1 MQDWITDEL
10 NNLWDWISNVGVQIL
25 WAAVVIVAILF
36 GSRWVRRRTKSA
48 ARRHHYNPNVVS
60 LLDNI
65 TKVFIYT
72 LVFIVVLKLFGV
84 SSSSLVTV
92 VGLVSAAITLSL
104 QDVLKNFVSGLYLLA
119 EQPFLVGDRIEVVG
133 QKGVIERVD
142 IRTTV
147 LRDEADE
154 LVLVPNY
161 KVFSEVVLNRK
172 SHVDA
177 PDRFTI
183 EGAAMPLAEAKSTLT
198 GIIAGQS
205 GISKKE
211 PKIEIVRASADT
223 FDYEILIWWRPGESD
238 RFALVS
244 CLREHFPEAV
254 IRRVTI
260 EKTGPLAPK

>member
-1 MQDWITDEL
+1 MQEWINNEL

-25 WAAVVIVAILF
+25 WAAFVIVVILF
-36 GSRWVRRRTKSA
+36 GSRWIRRRTKSA
-48 ARRHHYNPNVVS
+48 ARRRHYNPNVVS
-60 LLDNI
+60 LIDNI

-177 PDRFTI
+177 PDRFAIDEAT
-183 EGAAMPLAEAKSTLT
+183 MPPTEARSTLT

-205 GISKKE
+205 GIAKKE
-211 PKIEIVRASADT
+211 PKIEIMRASADA
-223 FDYEILIWWRPGESD
+223 FDYEIQIWWRPGESD

-254 IRRVTI
+254 IRRATV
-260 EKTGPLAPK
+260 EKTGPPAPK

>member
-1 MQDWITDEL
+1 MPDWISDEL
-10 NNLWDWISNVGVQIL
+10 NNLWDWISDVGVEIL
-25 WAAVVIVAILF
+25 WAAFIIAVILF
-36 GSRWVRRRTKSA
+36 GSRWARRRTKAA

-60 LLDNI
+60 LVDNL

-72 LVFIVVLKLFGV
+72 IVFIVVLKLFGV
-84 SSSSLVTV
+84 TTSSLATAI
-92 VGLVSAAITLSL
+92 GLVGAAVTLSL

-172 SHVDA
+172 SYVDA
-177 PDRFTI
+177 PDRFTV
-183 EGAAMPLAEAKSTLT
+183 EGATMPPAEAKTTLT
-198 GIIAGQS
+198 GIIAGQN
-205 GISKKE
+205 GISKKA
-211 PKIEIVRASADT
+211 PMIEIMRASADT
-223 FDYEILIWWRPGESD
+223 FDYEIQIWWRPGESN
-238 RFALVS
+238 RFELVS

-260 EKTGPLAPK
+260 EKTESSAPK

>member
-1 MQDWITDEL
+1 MQDWTTDEL
-10 NNLWDWISNVGVQIL
+10 NNLWDWFTNFAVHFL
-25 WAAVVIVAILF
+25 WAALLIAIILF
-36 GSRWVRRRTKSA
+36 GSRWFRRRTKSA
-48 ARRHHYNPNVVS
+48 ARRRHYNPNVVS
-60 LLDNI
+60 LIDNI

-72 LVFIVVLKLFGV
+72 LVFIVVLKSLGV
-84 SSSSLVTV
+84 SSSSLVTI

-172 SHVDA
+172 SYVDA

-183 EGAAMPLAEAKSTLT
+183 EGAAMPLAEAKSTLI
-198 GIIAGQS
+198 GIIAEQS

-211 PKIEIVRASADT
+211 PKIEIMRASADT
-223 FDYEILIWWRPGESD
+223 FDYEIQIWWRPGESD

-254 IRRVTI
+254 ISRVTI
-260 EKTGPLAPK
+260 EKIGLPAPK